1 MCLYVKANEP
11 ILIATED
18 IIVYKVGY
26 KCENG
31 DFLSLFMNYKYK
43 RNKTQVPTNIN
54 IYIPDKYSQPSLGEV
69 HEGYHSYKFL
79 KDCEIGRASNSKIAT
94 FIIPKGSPYI
104 KGQFSGSISY
114 VSSGIVFK
122 EWTSNEPP
130 KGIRDFIRKYLKI
143 KL

>member
-1 MCLYVKANEP
+1 MCLYVKANDP

-18 IIVYKVGY
+18 IIVYKSGY

-31 DFLSLFMNYKYK
+31 DFLSLFMNYRYK
-43 RNKTQVPTNIN
+43 KHKLQESTNIN
-54 IYIPDKYSQPSLGEV
+54 IYIPDKYSQPSSGEV

-79 KDCEIGRASNSKIAT
+79 KDCKVIGVSDVKAAT

-104 KGQFSGSISY
+104 EGKFSGSISY
-114 VSSGIVFK
+114 VSSVIVFK
-122 EWTSNEPP
+122 DWTSDESP

>member
-1 MCLYVKANEP
+1 MCLYVKSDDP

-31 DFLSLFMNYKYK
+31 DFLSLFRNYRYE
-43 RNKTQVPTNIN
+43 RNKTQLPTNIN

-79 KDCEIGRASNSKIAT
+79 KDCKIIKVSDEKAAT

-104 KGQFSGSISY
+104 EGKFNGSISY
-114 VSSGIVFK
+114 VSSGIIFK
-122 EWTSNEPP
+122 EWISNELP